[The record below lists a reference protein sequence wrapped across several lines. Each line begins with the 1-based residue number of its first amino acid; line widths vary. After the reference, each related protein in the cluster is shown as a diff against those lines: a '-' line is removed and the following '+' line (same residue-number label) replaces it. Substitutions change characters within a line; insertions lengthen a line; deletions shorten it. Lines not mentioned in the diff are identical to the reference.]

1 MKGKIIL
8 MLGLMASVSWQAQ
21 VKVLFDATKAESA
34 GNADWVIDADVH
46 NLNFSA
52 TGITTSGTESNPQ
65 RFPTP
70 AQNTITAA
78 TPETYWQGALSNW
91 GIDLVKQGY
100 IVETLP
106 YNGSIT
112 YGNSSNLQDLSN
124 YKVFVIDEPNIKF
137 TDSEK
142 TALLSFVANGGGLF
156 VISDHNQSD
165 RNNDGWDS
173 PNIWNDFFTNNG
185 VVANPFGVSFDL
197 NSVSP
202 STSNFVPASVNPTI
216 LAGPQGTP
224 TQMKFSSGATMTLNK
239 NSNPSVQGLVF
250 TSGASNTGSTNVMF
264 ATATYGNGRICAL
277 GDSSVPDDGTGDSND
292 TLYNGYTNDA
302 NGNHRP
308 LLVNAVIWL
317 AGSGSSSLGVQ
328 NLIKENDTEV
338 YPNPATD
345 YIYIKNNKFRT
356 YQLIDETGKTL
367 SSESLQENSSI
378 NIKNLPAGIYY
389 LLLQS
394 DKEVKSIK
402 VMKK

>member
-1 MKGKIIL
+1 L
-8 MLGLMASVSWQAQ
+8 LASVSGQAQ
-21 VKVLFDATKAESA
+21 LKVLFDATKAESA

-52 TGITTSGTESNPQ
+52 TGITTSGSESNPQ

-70 AQNTITAA
+70 AQNTITAS

-100 IVETLP
+100 TVETLP

-124 YKVFVIDEPNIKF
+124 YKVFIIDEPNIKF

-156 VISDHNQSD
+156 IISDHNQSD

-173 PNIWNDFFTNNG
+173 PAIWNDFFTNNG
-185 VVANPFGVSFDL
+185 VVTNPFGVSFDL

-202 STSNFVPASVNPTI
+202 STSNFAPVSTNPTI

-239 NSNPSVQGLVF
+239 NSNSTVQGLVF
-250 TSGASNTGSTNVMF
+250 TSNASNTGSTNVMF
-264 ATATYGNGRICAL
+264 ATATYGSGRICAL
-277 GDSSVPDDGTGDSND
+277 GDSSVPDDGTGDPND

-328 NLIKENDTEV
+328 DVIKEKDTEV
-338 YPNPATD
+338 YPNPVKD
-345 YIYIKNNKFRT
+345 YIYIRNNKFRT
-356 YQLIDETGKTL
+356 YKLIDETGKTL
-367 SSESLQENSSI
+367 SSELLQENSSI
-378 NIKNLPAGIYY
+378 NVKNFPAGIYY

-394 DKEVKSIK
+394 DREAKSVKIIK
-402 VMKK
+402 Q

>member
-1 MKGKIIL
+1 MKGKMIL
-8 MLGLMASVSWQAQ
+8 MLGLLASVSWQAQ
-21 VKVLFDATKAESA
+21 LKVLFDATKAESA

-46 NLNFSA
+46 NLNFNA
-52 TGITTSGTESNPQ
+52 TGVTTSGSESNPQ

-70 AQNTITAA
+70 AQNTITAT

-112 YGNSSNLQDLSN
+112 YGNSSNIQDLSN

-142 TALLSFVANGGGLF
+142 TALLNFVANGGGLF
-156 VISDHNQSD
+156 IISDHNQSD

-202 STSNFVPASVNPTI
+202 STSNFAPISMNPAI

-224 TQMKFSSGATMTLNK
+224 TQMKYSSGATMTLNK

-250 TSGASNTGSTNVMF
+250 TSSASNTGSTNVMF

-277 GDSSVPDDGTGDSND
+277 GDSSVPDDGTGDPND
-292 TLYNGYTNDA
+292 TLYNGYSSDA

-317 AGSGSSSLGVQ
+317 AGSGSSNLNVQ
-328 NLIKENDTEV
+328 NVIKEKNAEV
-338 YPNPATD
+338 YPNPVTD
-345 YIYIKNNKFRT
+345 YIYIKNNTFST
-356 YQLIDETGKTL
+356 YRLMDETGKTL

-378 NIKNLPAGIYY
+378 NVKNLPAGIYY